1 MRKIKVGLVF
11 SGGGAKGAYHL
22 GVWKAIRELGLENII
37 KGVSGSSIGAIT
49 GYMFAVKEYDKSYQ
63 LWYSS
68 ALETNPNNNI
78 SKLIGYKNLSAI
90 NNLKN
95 NIFLSSK
102 KIDNLLDNIVNI
114 NKLKNSD
121 CKCYVTCHNYHS
133 KQAETFLLSK
143 YSQEEIKNILKAS
156 ASIPLIF
163 KKVKMNGK
171 TYYDGGLS
179 DNTPIRPLYENG
191 YNIIIVVYLDENKHI
206 DYRFYPDA
214 EFIEIYPK
222 SFIGNFRD
230 GVLDFSIEKIN
241 YLIKKGYQEAYTIL
255 FDNLGYLKSEFKK

>member
-95 NIFLSSK
+95 
-102 KIDNLLDNIVNI
+102 
-114 NKLKNSD
+114 SD

-156 ASIPLIF
+156 ASIPFIF

-179 DNTPIRPLYENG
+179 DNTTIRPLYENG

-255 FDNLGYLKSEFKK
+255 FDNLRYLKSEFKK